1 MIIVILL
8 IILIISFFL
17 RKSSFELVQK
27 IALVS
32 LIHKPKNI
40 ETWLKIHRDLGIS
53 RFYIQLENTPELV
66 DFLKSQPDVTLTVF
80 ISNDSNQ
87 YTTLQKRQTG
97 FTNKILK
104 ICKEDW
110 LIHIDSDEILHGNLS
125 EIFSLPEN
133 VQTFWM
139 QNVEAVYDDI
149 PTSSDNC
156 FQAIEYRD
164 CSKSGSGC
172 VSYING
178 KGGGRVV
185 PGVESNGPHRFKSIN
200 GIEVK
205 LKMVVRHY
213 ESCDFDQYVKKFSR
227 LSKGAK
233 LNEIPFE
240 YYRDSILANGNVDTL
255 KEVYK
260 QYRVR

>member
-1 MIIVILL
+1 MIIIILLFIL
-8 IILIISFFL
+8 IILSFL
-17 RKSSFELVQK
+17 RKSSSIQT
-27 IALVS
+27 IALVT

-66 DFLKSQPDVTLTVF
+66 DFLKLQPDVTLTVF

-87 YTTLQKRQTG
+87 YTTLQKRQID

-110 LIHIDSDEILHGNLS
+110 LIHIDSDEILHGNLN
-125 EIFSLPEN
+125 EILSLPEN

-139 QNVEAVYDDI
+139 QNVEAVYADI
-149 PTSSDNC
+149 PESSDNC
-156 FQAIEYRD
+156 FEAIEYRD
-164 CSKSGSGC
+164 CSTSGSGC

-185 PGVESNGPHRFKSIN
+185 HGVKSNGPHRFKSNN

-205 LKMVVRHY
+205 LNMVVRHY

-260 QYRVR
+260 RYRVR